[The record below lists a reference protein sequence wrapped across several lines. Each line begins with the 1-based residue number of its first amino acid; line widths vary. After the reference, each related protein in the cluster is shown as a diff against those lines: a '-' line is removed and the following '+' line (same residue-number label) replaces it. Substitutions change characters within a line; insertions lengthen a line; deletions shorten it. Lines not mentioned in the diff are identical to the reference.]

1 MENHLKVAFLYVAP
15 IAMYLALGAIVW
27 SRLAAGR
34 PPMGGAKRKLLML
47 GVPALCLHAWL
58 LYGDL
63 YQHHGL
69 SLGLTSVTSLVA
81 WAVTFIFLVTMLRKP
96 IENLAVFI
104 MPTAA
109 ASILLEWWWPGRSV
123 PTPNTSGWL
132 FAHLVISILAYSLL
146 SIAVVQG
153 LMLAIQE
160 HRLHQKQA
168 GKFLRVLPP
177 MQTMETLMFQ
187 MIAVGFALLTLT
199 LVSGIFFSEQ
209 IFHRPL
215 VMTHHIVLSLF
226 AWVVFAILL
235 LGRWRF
241 GWRGRNAVRWTLGGF
256 FLLLLAYLGTR
267 FVLEIAFAH

>member
-1 MENHLKVAFLYVAP
+1 MGNELNVALLHTVPVALY
-15 IAMYLALGAIVW
+15 LTLGGIVW
-27 SRLAAGR
+27 NRLAAGH
-34 PPMGGAKRKLLML
+34 PLSGPAKRRLFAL
-47 GVPALCLHAWL
+47 GVPALCLHGWL
-58 LYGDL
+58 LYRALYGDG
-63 YQHHGL
+63 GL

-109 ASILLEWWWPGRSV
+109 GGILLEWWWPSRPV
-123 PTPNTSGWL
+123 PTPQTSAWL

-187 MIAVGFALLTLT
+187 MIAVGFVLLTLT

-209 IFHRPL
+209 LFHRPL
-215 VMTHHIVLSLF
+215 VMTHHIVLSVF
-226 AWVVFAILL
+226 AWGVFAILL

-256 FLLLLAYLGTR
+256 VLLLLAYLGTR

>member
-1 MENHLKVAFLYVAP
+1 MGTHLDIVLLHIGAATL
-15 IAMYLALGAIVW
+15 YLAVGVFVW
-27 SRLAAGR
+27 SGLAMGRAAVPRRRLVLF
-34 PPMGGAKRKLLML
+34 GGGFVALLM
-47 GVPALCLHAWL
+47 HAAL
-58 LYGDL
+58 LYHAL
-63 YQHHGL
+63 YGNGAL
-69 SLGLTSVTSLVA
+69 NLGLTNVASLVA
-81 WAVTFIFLVTMLRKP
+81 WAVTLIFLATSLRKP

-109 ASILLEWWWPGRSV
+109 ATILLEWWWPSRTV
-123 PTPNTSGWL
+123 PTPETSAWL
-132 FAHLVISILAYSLL
+132 FAHLIISILAYSLL

-160 HRLHQKQA
+160 RRLHQKQA
-168 GKFLRVLPP
+168 GKFLQVLPP

-187 MIAVGFALLTLT
+187 MIAIGFALLTLT

-209 IFHRPL
+209 LFGRPL
-215 VMTHHIVLSLF
+215 VLTHHIVLSIF
-226 AWVVFAILL
+226 AWLVFAILL